1 MDVKLINGG
10 IIISVPVY
18 ETRSLKS
25 QGRVT
30 EGSGQLRVVANRNI
44 FDLKQN

>member
-30 EGSGQLRVVANRNI
+30 EGSGQLRVVAKAGKR
-44 FDLKQN
+44 